1 MLLEIIDNT
10 NSAAASMAIARD
22 TKYYGILAIR
32 GKLINALSNPEDKIF
47 ENEEIKL
54 LLSAMNIIPGKY
66 DSKKLRYGK
75 IAITTDSDSDG
86 AHIGLLIMA
95 ALRFLAPQFL
105 EEGRL
110 CWLRSP
116 LYIVK
121 NKGIENYYFTD
132 EEMNEA
138 RGKIK
143 GEIQRNKGLGSLT
156 AEQAKKSMF
165 TKEYQRLDVLKP
177 DPESIILLEDLMGPN
192 IESRRNFIFNNVD
205 FSIIHE

>member
-1 MLLEIIDNT
+1 
-10 NSAAASMAIARD
+10 MAIARD
-22 TKYYGILAIR
+22 TRQYGILAIK
-32 GKLINALSNPEDKIF
+32 GKIINALSNPEDKIF